1 MTKFQSTACG
11 LALALAAA
19 FTAAQAQAQPSP
31 PHLPAPPM
39 VPRPVFPQQPFCFRD
54 AEEAHAWID
63 ASYRQLG
70 DIAHDRQAVDAYVVA
85 LKVAMAGQP
94 DDVRDELQT
103 QVNIYEGQSVSL
115 TASYGFAERLIQGA
129 REVKYCPPERRAA
142 APRLVVPLEIGFSF
156 FEGRRVRVLDN
167 RDRTHTVIRE
177 AEGRRTEERL
187 ADVSRR

>member
-39 VPRPVFPQQPFCFRD
+39 VSRPVFPQQPFCFRD

-115 TASYGFAERLIQGA
+115 TASYGFAPESWEA
-129 REVKYCPPERRAA
+129 RVTPP
-142 APRLVVPLEIGFSF
+142 
-156 FEGRRVRVLDN
+156 
-167 RDRTHTVIRE
+167 RE
-177 AEGRRTEERL
+177 AFFRLRSVTEAAVWLEKKR
-187 ADVSRR
+187 DS